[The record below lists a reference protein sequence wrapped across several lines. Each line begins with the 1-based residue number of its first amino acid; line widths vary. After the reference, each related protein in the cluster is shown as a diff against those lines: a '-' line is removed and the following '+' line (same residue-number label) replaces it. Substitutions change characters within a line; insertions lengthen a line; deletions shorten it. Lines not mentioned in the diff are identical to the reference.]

1 MGTHRQTKATSI
13 SKAVKLAVMER
24 DMGVCINCGA
34 MGDPVA
40 HFVGRAHGGLG
51 IEQNIVTLCN
61 SCHQL
66 YDNSEHRCEI
76 RWKLRKYLKSK
87 YPDWNEDL
95 LYYKKYDF

>member
-24 DMGVCINCGA
+24 DMGVCLNCGA
-34 MGDPVA
+34 MGDPCA

-51 IEQNIVTLCN
+51 IEQNIVTLCRA
-61 SCHQL
+61 CHAL
-66 YDNSEHRCEI
+66 YDNSEQRHEI
-76 RWKLRKYLKSK
+76 RLRLLTYLKSK